1 MTRISDR
8 VKNVIDNEKITI
20 NKFSQVLGYERS
32 QTIHD
37 ILNSKSNPSYDFFY
51 KFAVSEYS
59 ERYDLYWL
67 ITGKGSMLRDAS
79 GRSSELSSSD
89 RDEVVRLLKEKIHD
103 QQKIIDLLEEKV
115 EALQGGIASEM
126 DAASTSAA
134 GWAWYHKGPPKA
146 PK

>member
-1 MTRISDR
+1 MGAKHNLLKYLEIKGEKKPDFYRKTGLSNGFLDKNDHISS
-8 VKNVIDNEKITI
+8 KNIEIIISVYAD
-20 NKFSQVLGYERS
+20 L
-32 QTIHD
+32 
-37 ILNSKSNPSYDFFY
+37 
-51 KFAVSEYS
+51 
-59 ERYDLYWL
+59 DLYWL